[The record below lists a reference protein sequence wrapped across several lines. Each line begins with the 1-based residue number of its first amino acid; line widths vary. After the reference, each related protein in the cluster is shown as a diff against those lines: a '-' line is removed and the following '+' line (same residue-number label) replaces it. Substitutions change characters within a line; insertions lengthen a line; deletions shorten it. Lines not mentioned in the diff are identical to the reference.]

1 VKKLLWDEIIR
12 KSENS
17 GAVVKYVYQ
26 EEVQKSVLA
35 ALAIKGCFNNLVFQ
49 GGTALRL
56 FYNNPRFSEDID
68 LVLKEGEKRFELSN
82 FLLHIEKFVHNT
94 FPFLESVEVRS
105 QKIEQDLQRFILRTF
120 SINHDQDLRLHIEL
134 ASIPSYINSPK
145 ILEFPPTQP
154 VVRVEEPLE
163 ILADKVC
170 ALAFRQYLKGR
181 DLWDIYYLTKERN
194 IDIKWELVRKKVLDY
209 KEPISKLEKRFN
221 RASKRIK
228 SDGVSILG
236 AELERFLPKHV
247 LDSYRSLY
255 DPILDSVVELIAKYN
270 AETVE

>member
-1 VKKLLWDEIIR
+1 MKLLWDEIIR
-12 KSENS
+12 KAENS
-17 GAVVKYVYQ
+17 GAPVKYIFQ

-68 LVLKEGEKRFELSN
+68 LVLKEGEKRYNLTQ
-82 FLLHIEKFVHNT
+82 FLPHIEQFTHNT
-94 FPFLESVEVRS
+94 FPFLDSVAART
-105 QKIEQDLQRFILRTF
+105 QKTEPDLQRIILLTHSDR
-120 SINHDQDLRLHIEL
+120 SDQNLRLHIEL
-134 ASIPSYINSPK
+134 AFIPSYWNNPK

-181 DLWDIYYLTKERN
+181 DLWDIYFLTKERN
-194 IDIKWELVRKKVLDY
+194 IDLKWGLVRKKVLDY
-209 KEPISKLEKRFN
+209 KETISELEKRFN
-221 RASKRIK
+221 RASKNIK

-247 LDSYRSLY
+247 LDNYRSMY
-255 DPILDSVVELIAKYN
+255 DPILDSVVELIAKYD
-270 AETVE
+270 AESME